1 MLGEA
6 HVKPNPLRAALPRI
20 GLGNTAKD
28 RGKAD
33 LQGYAMGQHGRMT
46 LTPRSYSRGHKS

>member
-6 HVKPNPLRAALPRI
+6 HVKPNPLRAAIPRI
-20 GLGNTAKD
+20 GRGNTAKD

-33 LQGYAMGQHGRMT
+33 LGGYAMVQRERMT